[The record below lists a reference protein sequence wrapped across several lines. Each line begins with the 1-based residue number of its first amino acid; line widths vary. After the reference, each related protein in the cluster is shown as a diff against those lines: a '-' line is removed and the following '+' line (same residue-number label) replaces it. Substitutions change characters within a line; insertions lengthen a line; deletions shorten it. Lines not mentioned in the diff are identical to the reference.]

1 VRKLGKW
8 ARAIIALLALL
19 AVGTFVAMPRVG
31 ASGPLPQVASPG
43 HLVRAMPTIHD
54 ARIPLGTNGDCVL
67 PVVIAVTC
75 VGVGEPMTYGGGP
88 IQPDAAV
95 YIVYWGWNGNDP
107 SGEAAYQ
114 QAFFDGLGGSAWA
127 GTQTQYCDATSDPVG
142 LNCAAGAT
150 HVGNPTGLLKGTWS
164 DNTDPI
170 PTSPTDA
177 DIQAEAVRAAAHFG
191 NTSAAANASTQYII
205 DTPHGNSTSG
215 FGTQWCAYHGSAGS
229 SYGALSYTDFPY
241 ITDAGASC
249 GENFVNAGPAG
260 LLDGVSIVGG
270 HEFAESETDPS
281 PPSGWTDLAGAET
294 GDKCAWI
301 QLGPGASADVTLST
315 GTFAV
320 QSLWSNAANGGLGGC
335 SLG

>member
-1 VRKLGKW
+1 
-8 ARAIIALLALL
+8 
-19 AVGTFVAMPRVG
+19 
-31 ASGPLPQVASPG
+31 
-43 HLVRAMPTIHD
+43 
-54 ARIPLGTNGDCVL
+54 
-67 PVVIAVTC
+67 
-75 VGVGEPMTYGGGP
+75 
-88 IQPDAAV
+88 
-95 YIVYWGWNGNDP
+95 
-107 SGEAAYQ
+107 
-114 QAFFDGLGGSAWA
+114 
-127 GTQTQYCDATSDPVG
+127 
-142 LNCAAGAT
+142 
-150 HVGNPTGLLKGTWS
+150 VGNPTGLLKGTWS

>member
-1 VRKLGKW
+1 M
-8 ARAIIALLALL
+8 ALLAL
-19 AVGTFVAMPRVG
+19 AGVGPFAFTAGVG
-31 ASGPLPQVASPG
+31 ASAALRRATSPR
-43 HLVRAMPTIHD
+43 HLIHAMPTVHD
-54 ARIPLGTNGDCVL
+54 ARIPLGPDGDCVL
-67 PVVIAVTC
+67 PVAVAVTC

-88 IQPDAAV
+88 IEPDAAI

-114 QAFFDGLGGSAWA
+114 QAFFNGLGGSAWA
-127 GTQTQYCDATSDPVG
+127 GTQSQYCDSTADPAG
-142 LNCAAGAT
+142 LTCAAGAT
-150 HVGNPTGLLKGTWS
+150 HVGNPPGLLKGTWT
-164 DNTDPI
+164 DNTDAI
-170 PTSPTDA
+170 PASPTDA

-191 NTSAAANASTQYII
+191 NTSAGANASTEYIV

-241 ITDAGASC
+241 IPDAGASC
-249 GENFVNAGPAG
+249 GENFVNAGAAG
-260 LLDGVSIVGG
+260 LLDGVSIVAG
-270 HEFAESETDPS
+270 HEFAESETDPV

-301 QLGPGASADVTLST
+301 QVGPGASADLTLGT

-320 QSLWSNAANGGLGGC
+320 QSLWSNSANGGLGGC